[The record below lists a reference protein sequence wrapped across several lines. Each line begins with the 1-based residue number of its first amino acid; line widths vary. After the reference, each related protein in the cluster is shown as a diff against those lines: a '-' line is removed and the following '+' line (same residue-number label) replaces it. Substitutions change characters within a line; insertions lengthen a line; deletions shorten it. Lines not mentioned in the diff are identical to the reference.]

1 MEEKYREVPNIISW
15 KDLDYLSDMFE
26 WNYGLLKNTNE
37 AVNKVNNEEI
47 KNILIRAMDM
57 FINNI
62 NNILGILGGKNE

>member
-1 MEEKYREVPNIISW
+1 
-15 KDLDYLSDMFE
+15 MFE

>member
-1 MEEKYREVPNIISW
+1 MEEKYREVPNIISG

-62 NNILGILGGKNE
+62 NNILGILVGKNE

>member
-1 MEEKYREVPNIISW
+1 MEEKYREVPNIISG
-15 KDLDYLSDMFE
+15 KDLYYLSDMFE